1 MSVNALPAPSA
12 NTAAQSPAG
21 RPAGR
26 LDGLD
31 GLRGIAAL
39 CVLWFHATGVLHPDL
54 GITGKGYLAVDFF
67 FMLSGYVMARTYEHR
82 FAQGYTARR
91 FMMARYRKLW
101 PFMALGAL
109 LGAPVVWLMLN
120 DHVQALKIVAANV
133 LLIPIIGY
141 NSLYPVNNAAWSI
154 LVELAANL
162 IHALI
167 LWRLPTRI
175 LAALLLALT
184 PALCW
189 LAATYGSLAVGL
201 ETSTI
206 GAGLAK
212 GLMSYGIGIVL
223 WRWWRDQPTIR
234 ISPALA
240 FAAMPLL
247 ILLVPVLQDQ
257 AWGHDVAFILLACPL
272 MLAGGLACRHIN
284 GVIRWLGLISF
295 PLYAINLPIMIWAN
309 GLGLGAPI
317 AVAGALALASY
328 LALRPS
334 GAALA
339 KPAAAAASIRT

>member
-1 MSVNALPAPSA
+1 MSANALPAPSA
-12 NTAAQSPAG
+12 NTAAR

-39 CVLWFHATGVLHPDL
+39 CVLWFHAAGVLHPDWEVS
-54 GITGKGYLAVDFF
+54 GKGYLAIDFF

-82 FAQGYTARR
+82 FAGGYTAHR
-91 FMMARYRKLW
+91 FMVARYRKLW

-109 LGAPVVWLMLN
+109 LGAPVVWLMLE
-120 DHVQALKIVAANV
+120 DHVQALKVVAANV

-141 NSLYPVNNAAWSI
+141 NSLFPVNNAAWSI
-154 LVELAANL
+154 LVELSANL

-167 LWRLPTRI
+167 LWRLPTRV
-175 LAALLLALT
+175 LAALLLGLAPL
-184 PALCW
+184 LGW
-189 LAATYGSLAVGL
+189 LAAEYGSLAVGL

-212 GLMSYGIGIVL
+212 GLMSYGVGIVL
-223 WRWWRDQPTIR
+223 WRWWRDRPTIR
-234 ISPALA
+234 INPALA

-247 ILLVPVLQDQ
+247 ILLVPVLKDQ
-257 AWGHDVAFILLACPL
+257 SWAYDVGFILLACPL
-272 MLAGGLACRHIN
+272 MLAGGLACRRVN
-284 GVIRWLGLISF
+284 GVFRWLGLISF
-295 PLYAINLPIMIWAN
+295 PLYAVNLPIMIWAN
-309 GLGLGAPI
+309 GLGLGAPL

-334 GAALA
+334 DVAVA
-339 KPAAAAASIRT
+339 KPALVAG